1 MPLNNNQNLAGNK
14 LSLVDTKLKKITN
27 YVIFFV
33 MLCMLFAFFYGYI
46 LLQNT
51 TYVIILYF
59 LPPFVYGLYLT
70 KLNKTLTAITILFF
84 GTSLLITVFSIIQ
97 GEETATHYHFIN
109 TIISLSLLFGYE
121 NAKKNFYLSVAFTA
135 LNIVFVLLC
144 FKYHWFE
151 TYKSKHDDTEGIR
164 LLNFLMLV
172 PASVVFSFA
181 VVRNSKIQQK
191 QLRYSLEE
199 QKTLLAEVNHR
210 VKNNMA
216 IIISLLNLKR
226 DMSSSSETHE
236 ALNDC
241 KNRVMSMA
249 IVHQKMYQSKSK
261 SDIELDD
268 YISELTDEIKN
279 SLNFKKAIIVI
290 KQVDKIKLNISVAI
304 PIGLIL
310 NELITNSIKHAFDN
324 TEKPEIKIKVE
335 LNNKTIKLEYSD
347 NGKGVENINE
357 IKSETLGLILIDSLS
372 GQIDGK
378 YEFKNSNGL
387 KFQLQFPIT

>member
-1 MPLNNNQNLAGNK
+1 
-14 LSLVDTKLKKITN
+14 
-27 YVIFFV
+27 
-33 MLCMLFAFFYGYI
+33 
-46 LLQNT
+46 
-51 TYVIILYF
+51 
-59 LPPFVYGLYLT
+59 
-70 KLNKTLTAITILFF
+70 
-84 GTSLLITVFSIIQ
+84 
-97 GEETATHYHFIN
+97 
-109 TIISLSLLFGYE
+109 
-121 NAKKNFYLSVAFTA
+121 
-135 LNIVFVLLC
+135 
-144 FKYHWFE
+144 
-151 TYKSKHDDTEGIR
+151 
-164 LLNFLMLV
+164 
-172 PASVVFSFA
+172 
-181 VVRNSKIQQK
+181 
-191 QLRYSLEE
+191 
-199 QKTLLAEVNHR
+199 
-210 VKNNMA
+210 
-216 IIISLLNLKR
+216 
-226 DMSSSSETHE
+226 
-236 ALNDC
+236 
-241 KNRVMSMA
+241 MA

-279 SLNFKKAIIVI
+279 SLNFKKAINVI

-387 KFQLQFPIT
+387 KFQLQFPIA